1 MGQLEG
7 MVPEGVR
14 NLKDA
19 LRQAESSLD
28 SIGEE
33 LWGLLRG
40 AWLSTGSADTIR
52 RVAAWAGTQGP
63 EINKRLVLLERME
76 LDKPELFGTGKPP
89 ISVDDSL
96 FAPGAVLPVAG
107 GFWDRFGQKLQ
118 DSLDPNLNSGDPLTE
133 QAKGAVESVAGLG
146 KLVIDFS
153 PNRAIFDFMGWQ
165 RNMSDLAQALI
176 QGAQNPA
183 EFAKSALDWDTWT
196 SNPDRA
202 FGRLIP
208 DIVAA
213 VTTAGTSGAAS
224 ATTRAVGALG
234 KAAKNVI
241 RPKPS
246 TALSP
251 GNLGRLLDRNGD
263 RIPDGDGP
271 IDATKSMPTVPGVNP
286 LDDAVRHASNAEGRA
301 WARDNMPLPDLTREE
316 LHVLDFY
323 GGIGYK
329 RINSAL
335 RAKDA
340 DPNVVWSPEVADE
353 IAAMDQAIAKSHLP
367 SNVVLHRGVDEK
379 YLEWLGVDINSVDE
393 MEGLAGRVITEP
405 GYLSTSAG
413 RRAGFDGDLRIMLRA
428 PKGHEALNMYPI
440 TKIIGEREILL
451 RRSTS
456 YVVRDVYFKDGHWY
470 MEADVVP
477 DGWTKPPG
485 WKPQPSMDADLGW
498 KGPYD
503 D

>member
-63 EINKRLVLLERME
+63 EINKRLLLLERME
-76 LDKPELFGTGKPP
+76 LDKPELFGAGKPP

-96 FAPGAVLPVAG
+96 FAPGAVLPVTG

-146 KLVIDFS
+146 KMVIDFS

-208 DIVAA
+208 DLVAA
-213 VTTAGTSGAAS
+213 VTTAGSSGAAS
-224 ATTRAVGALG
+224 GTAKAVGALG
-234 KAAKNVI
+234 RAAKNVI
-241 RPKPS
+241 KPKPS
-246 TALSP
+246 TSLSRIEERLSGENGLIAASP
-251 GNLGRLLDRNGD
+251 GQ
-263 RIPDGDGP
+263 
-271 IDATKSMPTVPGVNP
+271 PTMAGANP
-286 LDDAVRHASNAEGRA
+286 LDDALRHTSNAEGRA
-301 WARDNMPLPDLTREE
+301 WAQENLPLPDLTTEE
-316 LHVLDFY
+316 LRALRFY
-323 GGIGYK
+323 GGHGYLE
-329 RINSAL
+329 INPAL
-335 RAKDA
+335 RAKAA
-340 DPNVVWSPEVADE
+340 DPDVVWSPDVTNQISA
-353 IAAMDQAIAKSHLP
+353 IDQAIAKSHLP
-367 SNVVLHRGVDEK
+367 SDIVLHRGVGKRLLDS
-379 YLEWLGVDINSVDE
+379 LNVDINSVDE
-393 MEGLAGRVITEP
+393 MKRLRGRVITEP
-405 GYLSTSAG
+405 GYMSTSVG
-413 RRAGFDGDLRIMLRA
+413 RRAGFDGEVRMMLRV

-440 TKIIGEREILL
+440 TELSVEREVLL
-451 RRSTS
+451 RRSTR
-456 YVVRDVYFKDGHWY
+456 YIVRGVYRKDGQWY
-470 MEADVVP
+470 LEADVVP

-485 WKPQPSMDADLGW
+485 WDAQPSRDADLGW
-498 KGPYD
+498 KGPLD